1 MSHGNDLLE
10 LQRDDEGD
18 PWIAMQSAY
27 LEYRSASE
35 ALERTHQS
43 TQDYSVD
50 ERLRMML
57 MEGRQRAAFERYV
70 DARMETLELRV
81 DGANLPDCVT
91 ADMQMHAGRSSRT
104 ALLNSR
110 SVLEVLAVVLLCTT
124 AFSLSREVKHVRDLE
139 ASRDELRAKLQET
152 REGLRSVKQQ
162 LDAWARRAGGAMRID
177 QIQRRPAPRSRPVA
191 PRAAGHKSS
200 PPEEWRHAP
209 AQNAQRKNTSGGRIE
224 ARTVEKS
231 NRGSQAYIA
240 GRDHSPVPVYP
251 PAAAWPFHD
260 R

>member
-1 MSHGNDLLE
+1 MEYGNDSIE
-10 LQRDDEGD
+10 LRSGGEGD

-43 TQDYSVD
+43 TQDYSTD

-57 MEGRQRAAFERYV
+57 LEGRQRAAFERYV
-70 DARMETLELRV
+70 GARMEALELRV
-81 DGANLPDCVT
+81 DAANLPESVA
-91 ADMQMHAGRSSRT
+91 ADVRVHAGGSPRT

-110 SVLEVLAVVLLCTT
+110 SVIEVLAVVLLCTT

-152 REGLRSVKQQ
+152 RDGLRSVKQQ
-162 LDAWARRAGGAMRID
+162 LDAWARRAGGTMRID
-177 QIQRRPAPRSRPVA
+177 QIQRRPAPRPRPAA
-191 PRAAGHKSS
+191 PRASGHKSS

-209 AQNAQRKNTSGGRIE
+209 ALNAQRKNTSGGRIE
-224 ARTVEKS
+224 TRTVEKS